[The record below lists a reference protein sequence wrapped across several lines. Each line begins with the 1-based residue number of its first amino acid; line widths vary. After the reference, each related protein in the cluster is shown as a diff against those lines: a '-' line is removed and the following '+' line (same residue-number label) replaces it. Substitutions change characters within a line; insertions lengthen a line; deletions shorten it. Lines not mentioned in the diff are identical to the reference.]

1 LAISV
6 IAARLPGGG
15 APFRAQEPGGFLL
28 PGFLEDVD
36 VESAPNLKSIR

>member
-1 LAISV
+1 V
-6 IAARLPGGG
+6 AARRFVLRN
-15 APFRAQEPGGFLL
+15 RAGFLL